1 VEKLSFWFILGCNFI
16 SVAFLMSWS
25 MQLDFL
31 ARMLVFKVHQT
42 DKYSVFHTC
51 RFVWFVLS
59 YGMMVF
65 IDPDLDVERSLS
77 SIHFFTFTV
86 DAVCMV

>member
-1 VEKLSFWFILGCNFI
+1 
-16 SVAFLMSWS
+16 MH
-25 MQLDFL
+25 LDLL
-31 ARMLVFKVHQT
+31 ARILVFKEDPT
-42 DKYSVFHTC
+42 DRFSVFHIC

-65 IDPDLDVERSLS
+65 IHSDLDFVRSLS
-77 SIHFFTFTV
+77 SIHFFTFMV